1 VGNVAPRFIFGIFL
15 GVLCAA
21 RRAHADPLPVELSWD
36 APVECPSRSEVM
48 AELGRITR
56 VKPGRVVTPISAQA
70 KIERMADG
78 HYKLR
83 LTTQREDQT
92 GDTDLEAA
100 TCPVLKRGVT
110 LVLALALGDGVDLVD
125 EKTPPPAPPA
135 APEVGAA
142 PAPPARAGSPKP
154 AATATPADTRERALT
169 TPGESLHWSPWLA
182 AAGAWGLVGK
192 PSLGGRFGLTVHQT
206 HWAAFSHVTLWPR
219 ESAPQV
225 EGVAASFSALSAALG
240 GCVRGPFA
248 AWSLSACASFE
259 LGAIRGTSQGAF
271 QDGSASAPWYAVGP
285 SLVLIAPIYGSIAL
299 RAEAGLSIALDPPH
313 FALHSFG
320 DVYDVSRF
328 VPVASLG
335 IAFEPVARATTPR

>member
-1 VGNVAPRFIFGIFL
+1 VSNAWPRLIFGFL
-15 GVLCAA
+15 GGVLCAA
-21 RRAHADPLPVELSWD
+21 RRAHADPLPVDLSWD
-36 APVECPSRSEVM
+36 APAECPSQSEVM
-48 AELGRITR
+48 AELTRITR
-56 VKPGRVVTPISAQA
+56 VKPDRVVTPIRAQA
-70 KIERMADG
+70 KIERTADG
-78 HYKLR
+78 RYKLR

-110 LVLALALGDGVDLVD
+110 LVLALALGDGVDLID
-125 EKTPPPAPPA
+125 EKALPTTLPTAPEGGEPPVSPAPA
-135 APEVGAA
+135 VA
-142 PAPPARAGSPKP
+142 PKP
-154 AATATPADTRERALT
+154 AASEPSSDTREPELIAQREPLR
-169 TPGESLHWSPWLA
+169 WSPWLA

-192 PSLGGRFGLTVHQT
+192 ASLGSRFGLTVHQT

-219 ESAPQV
+219 ESAPDV
-225 EGVAASFSALSAALG
+225 EGVASSFSALSGALG
-240 GCVRGPFA
+240 GCARSPLA

-259 LGAIRGTSQGAF
+259 VGVIRGSSQGAF
-271 QDGSASAPWYAVGP
+271 RDGSASAPWYALGP

-299 RAEAGLSIALDPPH
+299 RAEAGLSIAPSPPH

-335 IAFEPVARATTPR
+335 IAFEPVVAAAR